1 MSLLPEVCHS
11 ENPPRPGQESLA
23 ISTSPGL
30 QELRLRTGSGTLG
43 VEVDGSLLTLALPM
57 PHLSGPETEW
67 IGKGRLQRESPDLYL
82 LKRPGGCFGIALGQ
96 PCETPQAAARRLY
109 GILLKESAGLHL
121 HRVWNWVPG
130 INELADGE
138 ENYRAFNAGRHAAFS
153 DHFGA
158 DSLRPHLPA
167 ASALGIQG
175 NRMAV
180 LFAAGRDTPENFE
193 NPEQVPA
200 WEYPAQYGRLPPTFA
215 RGTRVTRPDGSR
227 EWYLSGTA
235 SIKGH
240 QTLGDSFDSQMPLTL
255 ENVGL
260 MRAHMGVPAEATARW
275 KVFLRHSRDLAACRK
290 AFSAAYPD
298 DIPSTIFLHA
308 DICRSSLLVEVE
320 GTFSLPS

>member
-11 ENPPRPGQESLA
+11 EHPPLPGQELPA
-23 ISTSPGL
+23 IPPSPGL
-30 QELRLRTGSGTLG
+30 QELRLRTGAGTLG
-43 VEVDGSLLTLALPM
+43 VEVDGALLTLALPM
-57 PHLSGPETEW
+57 PHLGGPENEW
-67 IGKGRLQRESPDLYL
+67 IARGRVQRENADLYL

-96 PCETPQAAARRLY
+96 PGEPPQVAARRLY

-130 INELADGE
+130 INDLADGE
-138 ENYRAFNAGRHAAFS
+138 ENYRAFNAGRHAAFT

-158 DSLRPHLPA
+158 ASLRPHLPA
-167 ASALGIQG
+167 ASALGILG
-175 NRMAV
+175 DRMAV
-180 LFAAGRDTPENFE
+180 LFAAGRDVPENFE

-215 RGTRVTRPDGSR
+215 RGTRVTRADGSR

-240 QTLGDSFDSQMPLTL
+240 QTLGETFDSQMGLTL
-255 ENVGL
+255 ENVLL
-260 MRAHMGVPAEATARW
+260 MRAHMGVPPDAAARW
-275 KVFLRHSRDLAACRK
+275 KIFLRHSGDLAACEK
-290 AFSAAYPD
+290 TFSAAFPD
-298 DIPSTIFLHA
+298 DSRTTIYLQA

-320 GTFSLPS
+320 GTFSQAY